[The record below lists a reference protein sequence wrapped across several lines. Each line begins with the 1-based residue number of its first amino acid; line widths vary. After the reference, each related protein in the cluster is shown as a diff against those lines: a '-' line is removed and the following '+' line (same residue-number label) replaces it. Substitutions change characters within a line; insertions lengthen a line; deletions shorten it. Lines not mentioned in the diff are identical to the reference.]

1 MKKQKKVTAFLASLL
16 LVLSLVMP
24 GNFIQVEAATGD
36 MAVHFIDVGQGLSI
50 LVQSAG

>member
-24 GNFIQVEAATGD
+24 GNFIQVEAKRANSNYVSRET
-36 MAVHFIDVGQGLSI
+36 FKNSRI
-50 LVQSAG
+50 L